1 MRTHRGKTK
10 NGSRGRACCFVDF
23 DDFSQVAR
31 SSRAE
36 AAAAQRSEFVVYAR
50 NETTNVLL
58 ISVYAIPTL
67 RTIYHLGL
75 PRPRIDVCIK

>member
-1 MRTHRGKTK
+1 MRTHRGKAK

-36 AAAAQRSEFVVYAR
+36 VVVAQRSEFVEYAR
-50 NETTNVLL
+50 NETHKRV
-58 ISVYAIPTL
+58 VDFGL
-67 RTIYHLGL
+67 RSSNSKNYLS
-75 PRPRIDVCIK
+75 PWFA